1 MKLQPR
7 HFIAAPFLA
16 VSGFL
21 LINFLWDLG
30 RVVQKDWAGIVFV
43 VLFTSLMIFVPA
55 ALGYLALKR
64 RWEEFVKIVAFFVL
78 FAAFGM
84 LSGETRQL
92 AKVIESLDSSRTSF
106 PFILWSLCV
115 SVAPFVLCIAA
126 YKRLVPLILR
136 RIARS
141 KGEA

>member
-1 MKLQPR
+1 MKAQPR
-7 HFIAAPFLA
+7 HCIAAPFLA

-30 RVVQKDWAGIVFV
+30 RVLQKDWASIVFV
-43 VLFTSLMIFVPA
+43 LLFTSFMIFVPA
-55 ALGYLALKR
+55 ALGFLALKR

-78 FAAFGM
+78 FAAFGL
-84 LSGETRQL
+84 LSGETRKL
-92 AKVIESLDSSRTSF
+92 GKVIESLDSSRTSF
-106 PFILWSLCV
+106 PFFLWSLCV
-115 SVAPFVLCIAA
+115 TVAPFVLCIAA

-141 KGEA
+141 QAKA